1 MSTHAKE
8 VATKQ
13 MLKAQYLSHFTPSMM
28 SPETLEAMFVKRE
41 PLLQR
46 CVEDVA
52 TSVLFDTKLHH
63 LLIGSRGI
71 GKTHLISLLHH
82 RLANRD
88 DVIQRSLIAWMR
100 EEEWGVTS
108 FFEFVLRLLRTLD
121 KTYPELAMNAAIDEL
136 YTMSAAQA
144 ESAASHLLLETL
156 GDKTL
161 VILVENIDDLFDQI
175 GDTGQKQLRAFI
187 QNHHKFSIV
196 ATAPS
201 LFRGISLQ
209 SSAFYGFFQLD
220 SLEQLSF
227 EDVLQLLEKIA
238 LQRGDDGLAK
248 YIHSPEGR
256 ARVRAV
262 HHLAEGNPRIYI
274 IFAQFLTQESLDELV
289 QAFMHTLDELTP
301 YYQARMKELPGQQ
314 RKILEFLIQYRGAAR
329 VKEIAK
335 HCFITHQVCSSQLK
349 QLRDK
354 SYVVSKEIGRDSFY
368 ELAEPLM
375 RICMEV
381 KQQQGQPISLFV
393 ELLRIWYSEPQL
405 DELLKNGPINAL
417 QNTYVQRA
425 IDASK
430 QRLPDPKTVAVI
442 SAFKDCINSS
452 DWQSGLKIVE
462 ELTALGRNTQI
473 EETVLFVLATNHRDS
488 SFSEDS
494 VSYKLL
500 AKKFCDRLAA
510 KTKDASLQRLFE
522 EQLVATLLTSIR
534 LYQDIEM
541 RSNVAVGFPE
551 LRRIISKNFQRGTRD
566 LAIAL
571 MHSGMMAV
579 LHHSEIN
586 TEWFEALMLHDVQ
599 RDKFLEQRMR
609 IVKTLAPLLNGLACA
624 VKGEVS
630 QAAFLRLPREQRHL
644 LTRILGRDFVKRL
657 IS

>member
-8 VATKQ
+8 IAIQQT
-13 MLKAQYLSHFTPSMM
+13 LKAQYLSHFTPSMM

-161 VILVENIDDLFDQI
+161 VIFVENIDDLFDQI

-187 QNHHKFSIV
+187 QNHQKFSIV

-405 DELLKNGPINAL
+405 KEFLRSDSSTTL
-417 QNTYVQRA
+417 QSEYIQRA
-425 IDASK
+425 IEAGKSGNT
-430 QRLPDPKTVAVI
+430 DPKVQAVEA
-442 SAFKDCINSS
+442 AFDDS
-452 DWQSGLKIVE
+452 LKCANWRDGVKIID
-462 ELTALGRNTQI
+462 ELTALGTDSAAR
-473 EETVLFVLATNHRDS
+473 ETLLLICLLLQNNHPLAEDRHAFMRLAT
-488 SFSEDS
+488 
-494 VSYKLL
+494 
-500 AKKFCDRLAA
+500 AFCDRLS
-510 KTKDASLQRLFE
+510 ASNPPNVSAPYLKQLSLGILFASM
-522 EQLVATLLTSIR
+522 QL
-534 LYQDIEM
+534 YGDIEL
-541 RSNVAVGFPE
+541 RPRIALCVPAILNLLAANTGRGAADIFAVVNYASRPDSAVGFAKAFEWLKAILTNAEEFPA
-551 LRRIISKNFQRGTRD
+551 LYQKQTRLATALLPLFSLAQKAHVHPLAEAD
-566 LAIAL
+566 LL
-571 MHSGMMAV
+571 V
-579 LHHSEIN
+579 
-586 TEWFEALMLHDVQ
+586 
-599 RDKFLEQRMR
+599 
-609 IVKTLAPLLNGLACA
+609 
-624 VKGEVS
+624 
-630 QAAFLRLPREQRHL
+630 LPREQRKL
-644 LTRILGRDFVKRL
+644 LGRMFTRKL
-657 IS
+657 TAAA